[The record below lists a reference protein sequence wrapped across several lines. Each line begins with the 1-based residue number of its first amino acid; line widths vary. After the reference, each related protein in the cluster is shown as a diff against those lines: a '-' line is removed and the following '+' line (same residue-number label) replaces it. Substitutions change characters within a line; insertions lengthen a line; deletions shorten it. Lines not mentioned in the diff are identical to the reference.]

1 VTDGRV
7 DETHESFC
15 SFTFVR
21 FIFCLSAVSC
31 LSRVWRIKKQK
42 NKKQTGRLNF
52 YYIFFFCIEKS
63 VEIASRINPTAKTS
77 ATRINIRAMFK
88 SLARIVSFFIYTWGK
103 LIRGGLT
110 GIVLFCFILF
120 PVLFELRGKN
130 FRLDKT
136 SPVGAKQ
143 ERFIYVSRCYISSLQ

>member
-1 VTDGRV
+1 MSDGRV

-103 LIRGGLT
+103 LIRGEVDGNCFVFLFYLNYVGKILDLT
-110 GIVLFCFILF
+110 
-120 PVLFELRGKN
+120 RH
-130 FRLDKT
+130 
-136 SPVGAKQ
+136 
-143 ERFIYVSRCYISSLQ
+143 CYSGSQTRTFYLC

>member
-1 VTDGRV
+1 LADKKKKKKTNR
-7 DETHESFC
+7 S
-15 SFTFVR
+15 
-21 FIFCLSAVSC
+21 
-31 LSRVWRIKKQK
+31 IK
-42 NKKQTGRLNF
+42 LLLH
-52 YYIFFFCIEKS
+52 IFFCIEKS